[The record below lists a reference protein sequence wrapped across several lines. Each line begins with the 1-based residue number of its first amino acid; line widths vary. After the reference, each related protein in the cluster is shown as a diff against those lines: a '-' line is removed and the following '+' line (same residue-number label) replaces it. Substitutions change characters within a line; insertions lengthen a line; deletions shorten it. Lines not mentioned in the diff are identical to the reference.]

1 MAQATLIQDIPHA
14 IPPAH
19 LATAQV
25 CDAHLA
31 EANMVILYVQD
42 PPASADF
49 YSMLLGR
56 PVVERAPTFAMLPL
70 CQGVMLG
77 LWSKHT
83 VEPKARGT
91 GGGAEIAITMTSA
104 DEVRATHD
112 DWRKRH
118 LAIAQA
124 PTEMDFGTTFVALDP
139 DGHRIRVFAP
149 GQA

>member
-1 MAQATLIQDIPHA
+1 MSHA
-14 IPPAH
+14 HISN
-19 LATAQV
+19 AQV
-25 CDAHLA
+25 SNDRVQETHLS
-31 EANMVILYVQD
+31 EANFVILYVQD

-49 YSMLLGR
+49 YSTLLGR

-70 CQGVMLG
+70 CKGVMLG

-83 VEPKARGT
+83 VEPRAEAT
-91 GGGAEIAITMTSA
+91 GGGAEIAITMASA

-118 LAIAQA
+118 LNIAQA
-124 PTEMDFGTTFVALDP
+124 PVEMEFGTTFVALDP

>member
-1 MAQATLIQDIPHA
+1 MAYSDLSHA
-14 IPPAH
+14 NLSAPRPSEFSPS
-19 LATAQV
+19 
-25 CDAHLA
+25 
-31 EANMVILYVQD
+31 EANYVILYVQD

-49 YSMLLGR
+49 YSVLLGR

-83 VEPKARGT
+83 VEPAAQAA
-91 GGGAEIAITMTSA
+91 GGGAELAITVPSA
-104 DEVRATHD
+104 DVVRTTHA
-112 DWRKRH
+112 DWSARK
-118 LAIAQA
+118 LKIAQA

-149 GQA
+149 SVS